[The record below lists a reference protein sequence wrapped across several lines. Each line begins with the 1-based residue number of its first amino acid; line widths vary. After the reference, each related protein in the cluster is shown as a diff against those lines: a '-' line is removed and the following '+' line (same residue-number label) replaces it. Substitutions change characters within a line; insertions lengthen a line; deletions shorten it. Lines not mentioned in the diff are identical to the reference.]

1 MRSPQKR
8 RSPRKAGHGHKLAG
22 WGHRNTNLLEWLLS
36 LLPAVLL
43 AGALIWQGVAR

>member
-1 MRSPQKR
+1 MTQKQ

-22 WGHRNTNLLEWLLS
+22 WVHRNTNLLEWLLP